1 VSRLVSAAK
10 GLGEELHAVADAERR
25 QVFLDHPVR
34 ELRRALLVDARRTA
48 GEDDRP
54 GVELLDLFP
63 RAVMRD
69 ELAENAN
76 LPDAAGDE
84 LAVLRSEVE
93 DDGRVDLMV
102 RIGGVFEELD
112 GLVNDID
119 VDHVAF
125 SRVDRG
131 RGGCVGCA
139 HEYSFTCLERACWRD
154 GMERR
159 SRNSTMVPDDGI
171 PAGKQVSRNT
181 ASHWGFRPFA
191 PSARG
196 DYWSPCGSSSSC
208 GRRTYSWSKDQPVIV
223 SISTSRR
230 GCRGSMCLV
239 RWRSTTLR
247 SSKPRFAATVS
258 GAMLRP

>member
-93 DDGRVDLMV
+93 DDGGVDLMV

-154 GMERR
+154 GMARR
-159 SRNSTMVPDDGI
+159 SRNGTMVPDDGI
-171 PAGKQVSRNT
+171 PAGELMMPRQ
-181 ASHWGFRPFA
+181 
-191 PSARG
+191 
-196 DYWSPCGSSSSC
+196 
-208 GRRTYSWSKDQPVIV
+208 
-223 SISTSRR
+223 RR
-230 GCRGSMCLV
+230 GPRNHRYIPNEVVFRKMDVESPRYPQRFALDP
-239 RWRSTTLR
+239 SLR
-247 SSKPRFAATVS
+247 S
-258 GAMLRP
+258 G

>member
-1 VSRLVSAAK
+1 
-10 GLGEELHAVADAERR
+10 
-25 QVFLDHPVR
+25 VR

-48 GEDDRP
+48 REDDGL

-69 ELAENAN
+69 ELAENPD

-93 DDGRVDLMV
+93 DDGGVDLMV

-125 SRVDRG
+125 GRVDRG
-131 RGGCVGCA
+131 RGRCVGCA

-154 GMERR
+154 GTERR
-159 SRNSTMVPDDGI
+159 CRNSTMVPDVGS
-171 PAGKQVSRNT
+171 PAGELVMPRQ
-181 ASHWGFRPFA
+181 
-191 PSARG
+191 
-196 DYWSPCGSSSSC
+196 
-208 GRRTYSWSKDQPVIV
+208 
-223 SISTSRR
+223 RR
-230 GCRGSMCLV
+230 GLRNHRYVPNEGGVPQDGRGETPLSAALRV
-239 RWRSTTLR
+239 GSFVTLR
-247 SSKPRFAATVS
+247 MMAI
-258 GAMLRP
+258 L